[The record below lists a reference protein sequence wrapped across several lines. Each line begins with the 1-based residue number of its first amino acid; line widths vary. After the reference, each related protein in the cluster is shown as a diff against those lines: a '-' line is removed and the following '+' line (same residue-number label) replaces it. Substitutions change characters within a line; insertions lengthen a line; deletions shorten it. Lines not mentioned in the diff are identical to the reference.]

1 MNQMFMK
8 KLLAPV
14 LAIGILWGCGTLPDI
29 VSTEKKEGQKYSA
42 DEVRQM
48 TVDQPFQISGDYFRE
63 RDQKPSRDL
72 GKLFSKKP
80 EKKTDAKSVQTET
93 QQPVPKP
100 ENTDKRAAVSAAPAP
115 VSEVASATSFPVSDS
130 VTEKKTGVSFPVKIG
145 FIMDKEKIAPDTVQ
159 KILQTLPAAAQNLPV
174 ISADREKIEEVM
186 SRSAC
191 PQRDLQC
198 LSAALSLYPGVR
210 MLILIESFDLPK
222 DKSGNI
228 KTRIGV
234 VDAGLLFRY
243 PTMEINLPLAG
254 KDPDAAIAAILH
266 EVLDFAVKKS
276 QIMPWF
282 CRAFSS
288 DKGEWYISAGS
299 ITGLKTG
306 QELRIISPGKVIQ
319 SPIGMPA
326 GWIPGEVKGQV
337 AVKQLFGEDFAVCT
351 LKTGKGPEPEDLL
364 VMP

>member
-8 KLLAPV
+8 KWLAPV
-14 LAIGILWGCGTLPDI
+14 LTLGILWGCGPLPDI

-48 TVDQPFQISGDYFRE
+48 TVDQPFQLSGDYFRE
-63 RDQKPSRDL
+63 RDQKPSTDL
-72 GKLFSKKP
+72 GKLFSRKA
-80 EKKTDAKSVQTET
+80 EKKTEAKSVQTDT
-93 QQPVPKP
+93 QQPVPKT
-100 ENTDKRAAVSAAPAP
+100 ESTDTQAAVAADPVP
-115 VSEVASATSFPVSDS
+115 VSEIASAESSPVSDP
-130 VTEKKTGVSFPVKIG
+130 VTEKKTGVSFPVKTGLI
-145 FIMDKEKIAPDTVQ
+145 IDKEKIFSETAQ
-159 KILQTLPAAAQNLPV
+159 RIMQALPIAAQNLPV
-174 ISADREKIEEVM
+174 ISADREKMEEVM

-191 PQRDLQC
+191 QERDLQC

-210 MLILIESFDLPK
+210 MLVLMENFDLPK
-222 DKSGNI
+222 EKSGNI

-254 KDPDAAIAAILH
+254 KDPDTAIAAILH
-266 EVLDFAVKKS
+266 QVLDFAVKKS

-288 DKGEWYISAGS
+288 DKGEWYVSAGGG
-299 ITGLKTG
+299 TGLKTG
-306 QELRIISPGKVIQ
+306 QILQVISPGKVIQ
-319 SPIGMPA
+319 SPIGLPA
-326 GWIPGEVKGQV
+326 GWIPGEVKGQL
-337 AVKQLFGEDFAVCT
+337 AVKQLFGEDFSVCT
-351 LKTGKGPEPEDLL
+351 LKSGKGPEPEDLL

>member
-1 MNQMFMK
+1 MNQIFMK
-8 KLLAPV
+8 KWLAPV
-14 LAIGILWGCGTLPDI
+14 LTLGILWGCGPLPDI

-42 DEVRQM
+42 DEVRRM
-48 TVDQPFQISGDYFRE
+48 TVDQPFQLSGDYFRE

-72 GKLFSKKP
+72 GKLFSKKS
-80 EKKTDAKSVQTET
+80 EKKTETKSVQPET
-93 QQPVPKP
+93 QHPVPKA
-100 ENTDKRAAVSAAPAP
+100 ESTDTRAAMSASSVSEAVSAPVSPAPAP
-115 VSEVASATSFPVSDS
+115 
-130 VTEKKTGVSFPVKIG
+130 VTEKKTAVSFPVKIG
-145 FIMDKEKIAPDTVQ
+145 LIMDKGNIRSETAQ
-159 KILQTLPAAAQNLPV
+159 RILHVLPIAAQNLSV

-191 PQRDLQC
+191 PERDLQC

-210 MLILIESFDLPK
+210 MLILIETFDLPK
-222 DKSGNI
+222 EKSGNI

-243 PTMEINLPLAG
+243 PTMEIDLPLGG
-254 KDPDAAIAAILH
+254 KDTDTAIGAILH
-266 EVLDFAVKKS
+266 QVLDFAVKKS

-288 DKGEWYISAGS
+288 DKGEWYVSAGS
-299 ITGLKTG
+299 STGLKTG
-306 QELRIISPGKVIQ
+306 QELQVISPGKVIQ

-326 GWIPGEVKGQV
+326 GWIPGEVKGLL

-351 LKTGKGPEPEDLL
+351 LKSGKGPEPEDLL